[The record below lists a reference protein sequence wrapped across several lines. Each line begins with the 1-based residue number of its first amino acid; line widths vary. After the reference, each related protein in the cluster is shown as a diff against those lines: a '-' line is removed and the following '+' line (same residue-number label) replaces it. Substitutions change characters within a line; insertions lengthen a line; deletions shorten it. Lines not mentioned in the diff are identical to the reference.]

1 MTTKT
6 PKNGLH
12 TSYFD
17 NGQKK
22 SECHYKDGKLNG
34 NCKFW
39 YQNNNL
45 ERESH
50 YKDSKLEGKWTQWY
64 SDKNIALEG
73 SYKDGMPEG
82 IWLHYVKEKKGRKP
96 SKRDADM
103 RYWKFIVNA
112 GVRYGEVLDEKNNGI
127 AVLKFSGNFVK
138 SEPAA
143 GNKTRKIYEGV
154 ITINNKDFDD
164 TRHVFEGKQL
174 ITFHPISNNP
184 EAFKNK
190 LGGLVDYLMY
200 SGKTIDKKRLSTFYH
215 QCYLSNPLVTAGEL
229 IERDMTDRALRMLE
243 EQKRTLT
250 AEIRN
255 EILSEIRDQ
264 MLVEFEQTNT
274 PDVNEIAEDLKD
286 KMLRV
291 ESEKKLQKNEKDEV
305 ESSGKNAVNL
315 VESDILVKVE
325 TLQYNGHREGL
336 GNLCTRLTFENGS
349 HKYMKLSTW
358 DQSGQVTEKAKT
370 LIGKHVTTTCWNPVG
385 TFKWTDMGYFKN
397 IYEV

>member
-1 MTTKT
+1 MKKQTK
-6 PKNGLH
+6 KNGLRTRH
-12 TSYFD
+12 FD

-22 SECHYKDGKLNG
+22 SECHYKDDKLNG
-34 NCKFW
+34 KCKFW

-50 YKDSKLEGKWTQWY
+50 YKDGELEGKWTQWY

-73 SYKDGMPEG
+73 SYKNGIPEG

-138 SEPAA
+138 SEPA
-143 GNKTRKIYEGV
+143 GNNKTRKIYEGV

-174 ITFHPISNNP
+174 ITFHPISNHP

-215 QCYLSNPLVTAGEL
+215 QCYLSNPLITAGEL
-229 IERDMTDRALRMLE
+229 IERDMTDQALRMLE
-243 EQKRTLT
+243 EQERTLT
-250 AEIRN
+250 AEIKN
-255 EILSEIRDQ
+255 EKLGEIRDQ
-264 MLVEFEQTNT
+264 MLAQFGQTNT

-291 ESEKKLQKNEKDEV
+291 ESEKKLQQNEKDQV

-315 VESDILVKVE
+315 VESDILVNVD
-325 TLQYNGHREGL
+325 TLQYNGYEEGL
-336 GNLCTRLTFENGS
+336 GNLCTRLTFKNGS

-358 DQSGQVTEKAKT
+358 DQSGEVTEKAKT
-370 LIGKHVTTTCWNPVG
+370 LINKHVTTTCWNPVG
-385 TFKWTDMGYFKN
+385 STMWTDMGYFKN